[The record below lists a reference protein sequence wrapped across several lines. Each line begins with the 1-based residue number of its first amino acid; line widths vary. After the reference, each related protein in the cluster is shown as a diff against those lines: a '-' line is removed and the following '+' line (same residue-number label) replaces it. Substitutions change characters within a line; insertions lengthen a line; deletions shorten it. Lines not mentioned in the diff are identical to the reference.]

1 MGVNEP
7 PDISNKIRK
16 DADTSNEREIS
27 ACKSDIKDCMSNT
40 TQEQRPESADEGR
53 TLLDESSSA
62 SANTVEEVTKE
73 TSNQEASDLASI
85 DTESNG
91 ARFHQSVL

>member
-1 MGVNEP
+1 MIE
-7 PDISNKIRK
+7 ISNDKKKKETDRHPI
-16 DADTSNEREIS
+16 NLI
-27 ACKSDIKDCMSNT
+27 
-40 TQEQRPESADEGR
+40 QELMLFSADEGR
-53 TLLDESSSA
+53 TMIDESSSA